1 MNVHWVRCQDNT
13 WCRFNSV
20 NLDHVHFNG
29 LYGICIIWYWN
40 DKGIPTTVR
49 VGKGIIRDELKKN
62 REYLKNEK
70 NIGLYAT
77 WTTLPNHLLDG
88 VENYLIG
95 QLQPTHDFTSFRKFF
110 ESIPVNLPWEML
122 TNSPV

>member
-1 MNVHWVRCQDNT
+1 MNVHWIRCQDNT
-13 WCRFNSV
+13 WCRFHSV
-20 NLDHVHFNG
+20 NLDHVHFDG
-29 LYGICIIWYWN
+29 LYGIYIIWYWN
-40 DKGIPTTVR
+40 DNGIPTAVK

-77 WTTLPNHLLDG
+77 WTTLPNHLLNG

-95 QLQPTHDFTSFRKFF
+95 QLQPAHNITFKRFI
-110 ESIPVNLPWEML
+110 ESTPVNLPWEIL